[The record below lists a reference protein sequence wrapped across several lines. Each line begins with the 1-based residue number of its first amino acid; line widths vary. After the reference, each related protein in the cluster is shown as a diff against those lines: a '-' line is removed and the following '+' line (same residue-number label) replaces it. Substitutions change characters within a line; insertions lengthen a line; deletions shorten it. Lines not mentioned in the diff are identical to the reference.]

1 MRILGIIAMALVITP
16 IAIAGFG
23 AAIYGFI
30 LAGVEINNTFD
41 FVKTDYEGILVGVL
55 GFIFFLFV
63 CLFIDEA
70 I

>member
-30 LAGVEINNTFD
+30 LAGVEINNAFD
-41 FVKTDYEGILVGVL
+41 FVKTDSEGFIMAVV

>member
-30 LAGVEINNTFD
+30 LAGVEINNAFD
-41 FVKTDYEGILVGVL
+41 FVKTDSE
-55 GFIFFLFV
+55 GFIMAVVGFAFFLFV

-70 I
+70 V

>member
-1 MRILGIIAMALVITP
+1 MALVITP

-23 AAIYGFI
+23 AVIYGFI
-30 LAGVEINNTFD
+30 LIGVDINNAFD
-41 FVKTDYEGILVGVL
+41 FVKTDSEGLILAVICFL
-55 GFIFFLFV
+55 FFLFV

>member
-1 MRILGIIAMALVITP
+1 MRILGIIAMALVLTP

-23 AAIYGFI
+23 AAAYGFI
-30 LAGVEINNTFD
+30 LIGVEINNAFD
-41 FVKTDYEGILVGVL
+41 FVKTDSGGLLLAVV

-63 CLFIDEA
+63 CLCIDKN